1 MSTTEV
7 IVTPPIEP
15 QRPTSPLTQAIE
27 AVTHQGAR
35 AIRSSHQPREWKLVA
50 LRECPNPEQLQDC
63 ATPQQAADYWRL
75 HVQTNPYF
83 DPDREFFVVLI
94 LNTRRRIKG
103 HVIVGMGI
111 LDSVLVHPR
120 EVFRVAIVASAHAV
134 ILAHNHPAGDP
145 SPSAADIRTTRDLI
159 RAGQLLKIEVLDHI
173 IVGAQTHASLKALGQ
188 FYQ

>member
-7 IVTPPIEP
+7 TSPNESH
-15 QRPTSPLTQAIE
+15 RCTSPLTQAIE
-27 AVTHQGAR
+27 AATQQGAR
-35 AIRSSHQPREWKLVA
+35 AIRSANQPREWKLVA
-50 LRECPNPEQLQDC
+50 LRECPTPDQLQDC
-63 ATPQQAADYWRL
+63 STPQQAADYWRL

-111 LDSVLVHPR
+111 LDSVLVHAR

-145 SPSAADIRTTRDLI
+145 TPSEADIRTTRDLI

-173 IVGAQTHASLKALGQ
+173 ILGSTTHSSLRSLGHW
-188 FYQ
+188 YV

>member
-7 IVTPPIEP
+7 TSPNES
-15 QRPTSPLTQAIE
+15 RRCTSPLTQAIE
-27 AVTHQGAR
+27 ATTQQGAR
-35 AIRSSHQPREWKLVA
+35 AIRSTNQPREWKLVA
-50 LRECPNPEQLQDC
+50 LRECPTPDQLQDC
-63 ATPQQAADYWRL
+63 STPQQAADYWRL

-111 LDSVLVHPR
+111 LDSVLVHAR

-145 SPSAADIRTTRDLI
+145 TPSEADIRTTRDLL

-173 IVGAQTHASLKALGQ
+173 IIGNTTHSSLRSLGH
-188 FYQ
+188 FYT